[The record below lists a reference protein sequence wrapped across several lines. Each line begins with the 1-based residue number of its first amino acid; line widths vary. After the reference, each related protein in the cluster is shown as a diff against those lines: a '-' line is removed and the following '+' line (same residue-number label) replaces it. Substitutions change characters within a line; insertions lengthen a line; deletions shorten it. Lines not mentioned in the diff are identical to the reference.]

1 VANPTGAQ
9 PAPIDVVLAD
19 DHAMVRAGL
28 RLVLEE
34 SSQVRVVGEAG
45 DVPSAF
51 EAVRAHRPRVAI
63 LDLNMPGGSTL
74 ASIPALRD
82 AVPEVAI
89 VVVTADSD
97 PMMAREALAAGARAY
112 VLKDAADAELLEAIV
127 AAASGRS
134 YLTPRLGAEL
144 ATLPQDGEQLPEGSM
159 FAGHR
164 IEGLAGRGGM
174 AVVYRAT
181 DLALDRR
188 VALKLIAPG
197 LARDPVYRSRFTAEC
212 RLAAAID
219 HPNVVPV
226 YHAGEDRGRLYLTM
240 RFVDGSDLRT
250 LLQRQGRL
258 EPDRAIGLTEQIAAG
273 LDAAHARG
281 LVHRDVKPGNVL
293 MTRHGEEEHAYLT
306 DFGLTMDRSHAAELT
321 ATGVAI
327 GTAAYI
333 APEQARGEPLDA
345 RADVYALAG
354 VLYRCLTGS
363 LPYECTSEI
372 DTLAAHL
379 HEPPPR
385 LRELAPEFPAA
396 LEDVLLLALAKA
408 PDDRPP
414 SAGAFARAA
423 RTALVDG

>member
-1 VANPTGAQ
+1 MANPTGAQ
-9 PAPIDVVLAD
+9 SAPIDVVLAD

-34 SSQVRVVGEAG
+34 STQVRVVGEAG
-45 DVPSAF
+45 DVPSAL

-82 AVPEVAI
+82 AAPEVAI

-144 ATLPQDGEQLPEGSM
+144 ATLPQGGEQLPEGSM

-188 VALKLIAPG
+188 VALKLIAPA

-240 RFVDGSDLRT
+240 RFVDGYDLRT
-250 LLQRQGRL
+250 LLQRQGHL
-258 EPDRAIGLTEQIAAG
+258 EPGRAIGFAEQIAAG
-273 LDAAHARG
+273 LEAAHERG

-293 MTRHGEEEHAYLT
+293 MTRRGEEEHAYLT
-306 DFGLTMDRSHAAELT
+306 DFGLTMDRSQAAELT

-354 VLYRCLTGS
+354 VLFRCLTGS
-363 LPYECTSEI
+363 LPYECTSEV

-385 LRELAPEFPAA
+385 LRELAPELPVA
-396 LEDVLLLALAKA
+396 LEDVLLRALAKA

-414 SAGAFARAA
+414 SAGAFARDARAA
-423 RTALVDG
+423 LEG